1 MRIPYS
7 VFNMFSI
14 NQAYIEQ
21 RQRSAKYFTKTFKIF
36 LDVHN
41 FADMALSPK
50 THSFKLYFLGNAE
63 SNRAFSPTTHRF
75 RFISEYDE
83 KAILYV

>member
-1 MRIPYS
+1 
-7 VFNMFSI
+7 MFSI

-21 RQRSAKYFTKTFKIF
+21 RQRSAKYFTKTFKIVP
-36 LDVHN
+36 DVHN

-50 THSFKLYFLGNAE
+50 THSFKWRFQGNA
-63 SNRAFSPTTHRF
+63 SFDRAYSPTTQKF

-83 KAILYV
+83 KVILYE